1 MRKTQPMTICLW
13 YDNEAEQA
21 VNLYTGIFK
30 DSSVGRISR
39 YGKEGFEYH
48 QKPEGTVMTIEFAL
62 NGMHFLALNGGPQ
75 FKFNEAASVV
85 VQCEAQEEIDYYWDR
100 LSEGGEE
107 GPCGW
112 LKDRYGLS
120 WQIVPE
126 ILNKYMTDNDSSR
139 VARVTETY
147 LQMKKFDIARLQKA
161 YEGK

>member
-1 MRKTQPMTICLW
+1 MKKKQAMTICLW
-13 YDNEAEQA
+13 YNNEAEQA
-21 VNLYTGIFK
+21 VNLYTGVFN

-62 NGMHFLALNGGPQ
+62 NGMNFLALNGGPQ

-85 VQCEAQEEIDYYWDR
+85 VQCETQEEIDYYWDK

-112 LKDRYGLS
+112 LKDRFGLS

-126 ILNKYMTDNDSSR
+126 ILNEYMTDNNSVR
-139 VARVTETY
+139 VAQVTEAY
-147 LQMKKFDIARLQKA
+147 LQMKKFDIAKLKEA
-161 YEGK
+161 YEG